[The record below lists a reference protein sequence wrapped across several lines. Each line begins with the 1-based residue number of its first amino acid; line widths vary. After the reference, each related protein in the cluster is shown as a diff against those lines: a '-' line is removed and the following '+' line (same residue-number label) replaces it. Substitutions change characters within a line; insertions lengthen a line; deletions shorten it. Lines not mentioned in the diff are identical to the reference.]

1 MASFLKTIIFLPLDQ
16 ISVNVVDNI
25 TSKNLW
31 NIVSKPLSLLDRGSI
46 LTACLPEVDSS
57 TSRYRLW
64 AERLVKRLLRA
75 A

>member
-46 LTACLPEVDSS
+46 LTAAYL
-57 TSRYRLW
+57 
-64 AERLVKRLLRA
+64 K
-75 A
+75 